1 MTSAQPPPR
10 AISALIPDARA
21 KATPGE
27 KAAAQLAHLRSA
39 TVPVPILA
47 AAAEL
52 IAPQLEDPD
61 QATREAVGTVHAP
74 SGGAGPRW
82 RPDGLTVRRP
92 GCRTDGQAADILLR
106 PARADPAPWCRVRMP
121 S

>member
-1 MTSAQPPPR
+1 MTSTQPLPR
-10 AISALIPDARA
+10 GISALIPDARA

-27 KAAAQLAHLRSA
+27 RAASQLLHLREA
-39 TVPVPILA
+39 TVPVPVLA

-61 QATREAVGTVHAP
+61 RPPARRPAP
-74 SGGAGPRW
+74 STPACSPPSRTPR
-82 RPDGLTVRRP
+82 PVSSDRR
-92 GCRTDGQAADILLR
+92 
-106 PARADPAPWCRVRMP
+106 